1 MHRLAYLKHAGKL
14 FFKKNAFPEQ
24 VTFFVTPRCNA
35 RCKHCFAKATL
46 RDNDKDELILSEIEK
61 ISRTM
66 GHFTY
71 LLIGGGEPFLRDD
84 LAEIAR
90 IFYRNNRV
98 SNIAI
103 STNGSLPQVAV
114 KTVKEILSGSQNN
127 LTVNVSF
134 DALADLHDEIR
145 QSPGIFKKAVETY
158 RGLKELKS
166 EYPMLNAGII
176 MTCSPY
182 NHKVLQETYEWLKEN
197 LQPYSI
203 ALNFMRGDV
212 RNKEGLSEAELA
224 AYEKVMRMLEQDN
237 LQGTIPGH
245 SNFFLSDFNL
255 ASKMIM
261 REVVSNTAKTQSFQ
275 LPCFAG
281 ILNCV
286 LWYNGDVYP
295 CEMLDRKMG
304 SLRESDY
311 DLRKV
316 WNSVPAQQIR
326 NFIKESR
333 CFCTEECNINMNIL
347 FNPLNLPRLLG
358 NVARIQC
365 AKLHQ
370 PLLR

>member
-1 MHRLAYLKHAGKL
+1 MQGLAYLKHAGKL
-14 FFKKNAFPEQ
+14 FFKKNALPEQ

-35 RCKHCFAKATL
+35 RCKHCFASALL
-46 RDNDKDELILSEIEK
+46 RDNDKDALTLREIEK

-84 LAEIAR
+84 LAEIVR
-90 IFYRNNRV
+90 IFCRNNRV
-98 SNIAI
+98 LNVAI

-114 KTVKEILSGSQNN
+114 KTVKEILSGSKNN

-134 DALADLHDEIR
+134 DAIADAHDEIR

-158 RGLKELKS
+158 IRLKGLKS
-166 EYPMLNAGII
+166 EYPLLNAGII

-182 NHKVLQETYEWLKEN
+182 NHKALSETYQWLKEN
-197 LQPYSI
+197 LKPYSI
-203 ALNFMRGDV
+203 VLNFMRGDV
-212 RNKEGLSEAELA
+212 RDEYGLSEVELA
-224 AYEKVMRMLEQDN
+224 AYEKVMRMIEEDN
-237 LQGTIPGH
+237 LSGDIPGH

-255 ASKMIM
+255 ASKMVM
-261 REVVSNTAKTQSFQ
+261 REVVCNTAETQSFQ

-304 SLRESDY
+304 NLRQSDY
-311 DLRKV
+311 DFRKV
-316 WNSVPAQQIR
+316 WNSLKAQQIR
-326 NFIKESR
+326 DFIRESR
-333 CFCTEECNINMNIL
+333 CFCTEECNININIL
-347 FNPLNLPRLLG
+347 FNPRYLHRLLG

-365 AKLHQ
+365 AKLRQ
-370 PLLR
+370 RLRR

>member
-1 MHRLAYLKHAGKL
+1 MRRLAYLKHAGKL

-46 RDNDKDELILSEIEK
+46 RDSDEGVLTLGEIEK
-61 ISRTM
+61 ISLTM

-98 SNIAI
+98 SNVAI
-103 STNGSLPQVAV
+103 STNGSLPQATV
-114 KTVKEILSGSQNN
+114 KIVKEILRGLTNS

-134 DALADLHDEIR
+134 DAIADLHDEIR
-145 QSPGIFKKAVETY
+145 QSPGIFNKAVQTY
-158 RGLKELKS
+158 AMLKELKS
-166 EYPMLNAGII
+166 EYRLLNAGII

-182 NHKVLQETYEWLKEN
+182 NYRVLGETYEWLKEN
-197 LQPYSI
+197 LEPYSI
-203 ALNFMRGDV
+203 VLNFMRGEV
-212 RNKEGLSEAELA
+212 RNIEGLSETELI
-224 AYEKVMRMLEQDN
+224 AYGKVTKMIERDN
-237 LQGTIPGH
+237 LQGAIPGH
-245 SNFFLSDFNL
+245 SNFFLSVLNL

-261 REVVSNTAKTQSFQ
+261 REVVCNTAKTQAFQ

-286 LWYNGDVYP
+286 LWYNGQVYP
-295 CEMLDRKMG
+295 CEMLDKKMG
-304 SLRESDY
+304 NLRESGY
-311 DLRKV
+311 DFRRV
-316 WNSVPAQQIR
+316 WQSLQARQVR
-326 NFIKESR
+326 NFIRQSR

-347 FNPLNLPRLLG
+347 FNPLNLPRLLS
-358 NVARIQC
+358 NVARIEC
-365 AKLHQ
+365 AR
-370 PLLR
+370 LRKRPRR

>member
-1 MHRLAYLKHAGKL
+1 MQRLPYLKHAGKL
-14 FFKKNAFPEQ
+14 FFKKNALPEQ

-35 RCKHCFAKATL
+35 RCKHCFVKATL
-46 RDNDKDELILSEIEK
+46 RDSDEDVLTSREIEK

-98 SNIAI
+98 SNVAI

-114 KTVKEILSGSQNN
+114 KTVKEILRGFTNN

-134 DALADLHDEIR
+134 DAIADAHDEIR
-145 QSPGIFKKAVETY
+145 QSPGIFNKAVQTY
-158 RGLKELKS
+158 VRLKELKS
-166 EYPMLNAGII
+166 EYPTLNAGII

-182 NHKVLQETYEWLKEN
+182 NYKALRETYEWLKEN
-197 LQPYSI
+197 LKPYSI
-203 ALNFMRGDV
+203 VLNFMRGEV
-212 RNKEGLSEAELA
+212 RNKEGLSEAELI

-261 REVVSNTAKTQSFQ
+261 REVVCNTAKTRAFQ

-281 ILNCV
+281 VLNCV

-304 SLRESDY
+304 NLRMSDY
-311 DLRKV
+311 DFRKV
-316 WNSVPAQQIR
+316 WNSAPAQRVR
-326 NFIKESR
+326 NFIRESR
-333 CFCTEECNINMNIL
+333 CFCTEECNININIL
-347 FNPLNLPRLLG
+347 FNPRYLPKLLG

-370 PLLR
+370 RLRR

>member
-1 MHRLAYLKHAGKL
+1 MQRLPYLKHAGKL

-24 VTFFVTPRCNA
+24 ITFFVTPRCNA
-35 RCKHCFAKATL
+35 RCKHCFALGTLSDSDEDVLTL
-46 RDNDKDELILSEIEK
+46 REIEK
-61 ISRTM
+61 ISSTM

-98 SNIAI
+98 SNVAI
-103 STNGSLPQVAV
+103 STNGSLPQVAI
-114 KTVKEILSGSQNN
+114 KTVKEILSGSKNN

-134 DALADLHDEIR
+134 DAIADLHDEIR
-145 QSPGIFKKAVETY
+145 QSPGIFDKAVQTY
-158 RGLKELKS
+158 ARLKELKS

-182 NHKVLQETYEWLKEN
+182 NYKVLSETYEWLKEN
-197 LQPYSI
+197 LKPYSI
-203 ALNFMRGDV
+203 VLNFMRGEV
-212 RNKEGLSEAELA
+212 RNNEGLSETELL
-224 AYEKVMRMLEQDN
+224 AYEKVMKMLEQDN
-237 LQGTIPGH
+237 LQGIIPGH

-261 REVVSNTAKTQSFQ
+261 REVVYNTAKTQAFQ

-295 CEMLDRKMG
+295 CEMLDKKMG
-304 SLRESDY
+304 NLRDSGY
-311 DLRKV
+311 DFKKV
-316 WNSVPAQQIR
+316 WDSPQARQVR
-326 NFIKESR
+326 NFIRQSR

-358 NVARIQC
+358 NVARIEC
-365 AKLHQ
+365 AR
-370 PLLR
+370 LRKRSRR